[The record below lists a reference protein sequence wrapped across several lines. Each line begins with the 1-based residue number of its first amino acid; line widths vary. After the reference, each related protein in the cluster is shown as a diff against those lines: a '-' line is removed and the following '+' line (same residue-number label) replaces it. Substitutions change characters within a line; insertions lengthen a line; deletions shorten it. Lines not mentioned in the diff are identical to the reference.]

1 MHFLFFLIIILLFDF
16 MVQVG
21 LPNDGREK
29 GESPLEL
36 VVEEALELIT
46 YTL

>member
-1 MHFLFFLIIILLFDF
+1 

-21 LPNDGREK
+21 LPEDGWEK

-36 VVEEALELIT
+36 IVKEALELVT
-46 YTL
+46 QGL